1 MASKDDSQSP
11 VEESQQVVDS
21 QGEDPQLPDSQDT
34 LRLSP
39 NLWAPEPLPTSPPVD
54 PPVDQASDGEGSN
67 DDGRITPP
75 HGMVIASDGTIHG
88 DMGYMQDPMTMA
100 IMNVM
105 GHLLQQRLDQKG
117 IGKGKGQDDQGNGV
131 EGTGSSS
138 APGVAPKAKGKAQSK
153 VATKKKPKR
162 N

>member
-1 MASKDDSQSP
+1 M
-11 VEESQQVVDS
+11 VDS

-39 NLWAPEPLPTSPPVD
+39 NLWTPEPLPAS

-75 HGMVIASDGTIHG
+75 HGMVIASDGTVHG
-88 DMGYMQDPMTMA
+88 DMGYMQDPMAMA

-105 GHLLQQRLDQKG
+105 GNFLQQRLDQKG
-117 IGKGKGQDDQGNGV
+117 IGKGKGKDDQGNGV

-138 APGVAPKAKGKAQSK
+138 AAGATPKPKAKGKAQTK
-153 VATKKKPKR
+153 AATKKKSKR